1 MSKPL
6 PKEKDLPKKER
17 KKTTSQLKK
26 ELDKIFSLYIRHKYA
41 KNRKV
46 SCYTCGAVKDIANIQ
61 NGHFVSRLYLAT
73 RYSEDNCR
81 PQCVG
86 CNLFGKGKTATFG
99 ANLERDC
106 GAESVSRLFREAQ
119 TIFKNFPYQEKIT
132 YYKEKLAHLSTR

>member
-1 MSKPL
+1 MKF
-6 PKEKDLPKKER
+6 PKEKDKLKK
-17 KKTTSQLKK
+17 KKSLSYLRK
-26 ELDKIFSLYIRHKYA
+26 ELDRVFSLYIRHKYA
-41 KNRKV
+41 KNGQVR
-46 SCYTCGAVKDIANIQ
+46 CYTCGAIKDVTNIQ

-106 GAESVSRLFREAQ
+106 GRETVSRLFREAN
-119 TIFKNFPYQEKIT
+119 TIVKDFPYAEKIEEYT
-132 YYKEKLAHLSTR
+132 KKLKKVSCI

>member
-6 PKEKDLPKKER
+6 PKQKDLPKKER
-17 KKTTSQLKK
+17 KKSQSQLRK
-26 ELDKIFSLYIRHKYA
+26 ELDRIFSLYIRHKYA
-41 KNRKV
+41 KNGQV
-46 SCYTCGAVKDIANIQ
+46 QCYTCPNIRPIAGIQ

-86 CNLFGKGKTATFG
+86 CNVYGKGKTATFG

-106 GAESVSRLFREAQ
+106 GAETVSHLFREAQ
-119 TIFKNFPYQEKIT
+119 TIFKDFPYAEKIKE
-132 YYKEKLAHLSTR
+132 YKEKLAHLSTT